1 MAPFLGPSTI
11 EPIITGIWT
20 MVALITTK
28 GIKPNGVK
36 PNTNTMPIAQDRG
49 TLHLIYSI
57 YIPPAAAH
65 KDAAQIPFYYTEQ
78 IYKMQ

>member
-1 MAPFLGPSTI
+1 ML
-11 EPIITGIWT
+11 
-20 MVALITTK
+20 
-28 GIKPNGVK
+28 
-36 PNTNTMPIAQDRG
+36 IAQDRG

-57 YIPPAAAH
+57 YIPPAAH

>member
-1 MAPFLGPSTI
+1 
-11 EPIITGIWT
+11 
-20 MVALITTK
+20 
-28 GIKPNGVK
+28 
-36 PNTNTMPIAQDRG
+36 MPIAQDRG